1 MAFDLYCLLFSKLW
15 IGTEKRRYSFLK
27 SVSLLFL
34 VMHLYFSDIVN
45 IASLSSFQCCSVHIL
60 PQHQVGAQPVGAAAD
75 PDE

>member
-34 VMHLYFSDIVN
+34 VIPLYFPD